1 MERPNILNAMSLS
14 SWWWMNRM
22 YLQVY
27 CKVFL
32 YLIVCTHYYICNYK
46 ILDFTFPLSIFLIS
60 CKSTVRFFQLLNS
73 LDLSNITCLIL
84 LEKTH
89 KSRLFEFKKW
99 DEIPNT
105 CKINRFL
112 SMTAFIYSL
121 RSCSKIQLLISLLK
135 NRVQSSLKIM

>member
-46 ILDFTFPLSIFLIS
+46 ILDFSLPLSIFLIS

-84 LEKTH
+84 IEK
-89 KSRLFEFKKW
+89 
-99 DEIPNT
+99 N
-105 CKINRFL
+105 INL
-112 SMTAFIYSL
+112 GYL
-121 RSCSKIQLLISLLK
+121 NLK
-135 NRVQSSLKIM
+135 NEMKYPTRAKLIDFYLWLHLYILYDLVLKFSY